1 MPLDSRK
8 AVHIQDTL
16 TRSFAGRQKTVV
28 FVTQSGSS
36 YSYTPVNVIFRP
48 QDVIDL
54 ELLDKNA
61 LPQRQRCD
69 ALIVAPISTSFVG
82 VVCVADTSIATASAV
97 QNARKYQV
105 IGAVP
110 IGILPIGTRIHA
122 YLRHL
127 V

>member
-8 AVHIQDTL
+8 ATHIQNVL

-28 FVTQSGSS
+28 FVSQSGSS
-36 YSYTPVNVIFRP
+36 YSYSAVNVIFRP

-54 ELLDKNA
+54 ELLGKDA

-82 VVCVADTSIATASAV
+82 VVCVADTPIATASAV

-110 IGILPIGTRIHA
+110 QGMIPGGTRIHA